1 MLKRKDIAEGVIEKV
16 DYPNRGRI
24 YTEEGQKVTVKNT
37 IPGQK
42 IRFRVFKK
50 HKDRVEGNLL
60 ELLEKSP
67 LESRE
72 KVCEI
77 FPDCGGCLCQTM
89 PYEKQLAMK
98 SDMVNR
104 LLEEVLDGAAYD
116 GILGSPDEFE
126 YRNKMEFS
134 FGDEVLDGPLTL
146 GLHKRATTYTV
157 LDADSCRLVH
167 EDIRKIVRATLD
179 YCKENN
185 LPKYNKR
192 IHQGFLRFLLVR
204 RSQTTGELLVYLIT
218 SSQMQHDFST
228 WADRLRK
235 LEISGTF
242 AGIFHAEDDKMADA
256 VNVDVLHML
265 YGKDYFYEELL
276 GLKFKVTAFSFF
288 QTNTQGAE
296 VLYDAVRRYVTG
308 KIPEGG
314 RFAHEA
320 DTVSKVGF
328 EQEDDTVSNVEFAH
342 KIDSVREIWTAK
354 NQLNGAGTDTEIS
367 VNSLSAGEET
377 DGTTQAPQRDAE
389 AVHAPILYDLY
400 SGTGT
405 IGQMLSPV
413 AGHVYGVELIP
424 EAVKAAEENAALN
437 DITNCT
443 FIVGDVLEK
452 LQEIEER
459 PDYIILDPPREGV
472 NPRALSQIIE
482 YGVGEMVYISCKASS
497 FKKDMAMLREHG
509 WRVKRWCLVDM
520 FPQTMH
526 VETVVLL
533 SKGEVDSKKIRVEFS
548 LEDMDMS
555 EFQDGATYTQIKDY
569 VLEHSGLKVSN
580 LYISQIKRKCGIEV
594 GKNYNLPKSED
605 SRQPLC
611 PPEKEKAI
619 REAFKYF
626 GII

>member
-242 AGIFHAEDDKMADA
+242 ARIFHAEDDKMADA

-443 FIVGDVLEK
+443 FIAGDVLEK

-533 SKGEVDSKKIRVEFS
+533 SQQKPDDHIEIEINLDEIDATSAETK
-548 LEDMDMS
+548 
-555 EFQDGATYTQIKDY
+555 ATYKQIQEWVQEKY
-569 VLEHSGLKVSN
+569 RFHVTHLNIAKT
-580 LYISQIKRKCGIEV
+580 KRKCGIIERV
-594 GKNYNLPKSED
+594 NYNLPKSEN
-605 SRQPLC
+605 SRSPETSK
-611 PPEKEKAI
+611 EKEEAI
-619 REAFKYF
+619 IEAFRHF
-626 GII
+626 QMI

>member
-1 MLKRKDIAEGVIEKV
+1 
-16 DYPNRGRI
+16 
-24 YTEEGQKVTVKNT
+24 
-37 IPGQK
+37 
-42 IRFRVFKK
+42 
-50 HKDRVEGNLL
+50 
-60 ELLEKSP
+60 
-67 LESRE
+67 
-72 KVCEI
+72 
-77 FPDCGGCLCQTM
+77 
-89 PYEKQLAMK
+89 MK

-443 FIVGDVLEK
+443 FIAGDVLEK

-526 VETVVLL
+526 VETVCLL
-533 SKGEVDSKKIRVEFS
+533 SKLSGAKHHISVQV
-548 LEDMDMS
+548 DMDEMNLTAAES
-555 EFQDGATYTQIKDY
+555 KATYQEIQEWVQEKY
-569 VLEHSGLKVSN
+569 GFNVSHLN
-580 LYISQIKRKCGIEV
+580 ISQVKRKHGIIERE
-594 GKNYNLPKSED
+594 NYNKPKSED
-605 SRQPLC
+605 SRQPGC
-611 PPEKEKAI
+611 PEEKERAI
-619 REAFKYF
+619 EDAMKRFQM
-626 GII
+626 I

>member
-482 YGVGEMVYISCKASS
+482 YGVGEMVYRA
-497 FKKDMAMLREHG
+497 LRRIWLCSG
-509 WRVKRWCLVDM
+509 SMD
-520 FPQTMH
+520 
-526 VETVVLL
+526 
-533 SKGEVDSKKIRVEFS
+533 GE
-548 LEDMDMS
+548 
-555 EFQDGATYTQIKDY
+555 
-569 VLEHSGLKVSN
+569 
-580 LYISQIKRKCGIEV
+580 
-594 GKNYNLPKSED
+594 
-605 SRQPLC
+605 
-611 PPEKEKAI
+611 
-619 REAFKYF
+619 
-626 GII
+626 

>member
-1 MLKRKDIAEGVIEKV
+1 MLKRKDIAEGIIEKV

-42 IRFRVFKK
+42 VRFRVFKK
-50 HKDRVEGNLL
+50 HKDRVEGSLL
-60 ELLEKSP
+60 ELLDKSP

-72 KVCEI
+72 KVCDI

-89 PYEKQLAMK
+89 PYEDQLAMK

-134 FGDEVLDGPLTL
+134 FGDEEVDGPLTL

-167 EDIRKIVRATLD
+167 EDIRKIVRATLE
-179 YCKENN
+179 YCKEHK

-192 IHQGFLRFLLVR
+192 IHVGYMRFLLVR
-204 RSQTTGELLVYLIT
+204 CSQTTGELLVYLIT
-218 SSQMQHDFST
+218 SSQMQHDFSD
-228 WADRLRK
+228 WADRLRA
-235 LEISGTF
+235 LEIEGSF

-256 VNVDVLHML
+256 VNVDTLHTL

-288 QTNTQGAE
+288 QTNTLGAE
-296 VLYDAVRRYVTG
+296 LLYDAVRKYVTG
-308 KIPEGG
+308 RVPENG
-314 RFAHEA
+314 RFAREA
-320 DTVSKVGF
+320 IQPLAEKSVK
-328 EQEDDTVSNVEFAH
+328 EL
-342 KIDSVREIWTAK
+342 DS
-354 NQLNGAGTDTEIS
+354 
-367 VNSLSAGEET
+367 
-377 DGTTQAPQRDAE
+377 
-389 AVHAPILYDLY
+389 PILYDLY

-413 AGHVYGVELIP
+413 ARRVYGVELIP
-424 EAVKAAEENAALN
+424 EAVRAAEENAALN
-437 DITNCT
+437 GITNCN
-443 FIVGDVLEK
+443 FIAGDVLEK
-452 LQEIEER
+452 LAEIEEK

-482 YGVGEMVYISCKASS
+482 YGVGEMIYISCKASS
-497 FKKDMAMLREHG
+497 FKKDMATLRDYG

-526 VETVVLL
+526 VETVVCL
-533 SKGEVDSKKIRVEFS
+533 SNKNARS
-548 LEDMDMS
+548 
-555 EFQDGATYTQIKDY
+555 KDY
-569 VLEHSGLKVSN
+569 VEIGVDAED
-580 LYISQIKRKCGIEV
+580 YYRIKDSAGTDKG
-594 GKNYNLPKSED
+594 GGAPED
-605 SRQPLC
+605 
-611 PPEKEKAI
+611 E
-619 REAFKYF
+619 
-626 GII
+626 

>member
-50 HKDRVEGNLL
+50 HKDRVEGSLL
-60 ELLEKSP
+60 EIVEKSP
-67 LESRE
+67 MECRDE
-72 KVCEI
+72 VCDI
-77 FPDCGGCLCQTM
+77 FPDCGGCLCQTV

-104 LLEEVLDGAAYD
+104 LLEEVLDGAQYD

-157 LDADSCRLVH
+157 LNADSCRLVH
-167 EDIRKIVRATLD
+167 EDIRKIVRTTLD
-179 YCKENN
+179 YCKENS

-192 IHQGFLRFLLVR
+192 IHEGFLRFLLVR

-218 SSQMQHDFST
+218 SSQMKHDFSE

-235 LEISGTF
+235 LEIRGSF

-256 VNVDVLHML
+256 VNVDVLHTL
-265 YGKDYFYEELL
+265 YGQDYFYEELL

-288 QTNTQGAE
+288 QTNTLGAE
-296 VLYDAVRRYVTG
+296 LLYDVVRRYVTG
-308 KIPEGG
+308 QAPEGG
-314 RFAHEA
+314 HF
-320 DTVSKVGF
+320 
-328 EQEDDTVSNVEFAH
+328 
-342 KIDSVREIWTAK
+342 
-354 NQLNGAGTDTEIS
+354 
-367 VNSLSAGEET
+367 AGEASET
-377 DGTTQAPQRDAE
+377 QTECVNETFNSP
-389 AVHAPILYDLY
+389 VLYDLY

-413 AGHVYGVELIP
+413 AKRVYGVELIP
-424 EAVKAAEENAALN
+424 EAVLAAEENAALN
-437 DITNCT
+437 GITNCR
-443 FIVGDVLEK
+443 FIAGDVLEK
-452 LQEIEER
+452 MSEIEEK

-472 NPRALSQIIE
+472 NPRALSQIID

-497 FKKDMAMLREHG
+497 FKKDMAVLREHG

-526 VETVVLL
+526 VETIVLL
-533 SKGEVDSKKIRVEFS
+533 QKLNS
-548 LEDMDMS
+548 
-555 EFQDGATYTQIKDY
+555 
-569 VLEHSGLKVSN
+569 
-580 LYISQIKRKCGIEV
+580 
-594 GKNYNLPKSED
+594 
-605 SRQPLC
+605 
-611 PPEKEKAI
+611 
-619 REAFKYF
+619 
-626 GII
+626 

>member
-1 MLKRKDIAEGVIEKV
+1 MLKRKDIAEGIIEKV

-72 KVCEI
+72 KVCDI

-89 PYEKQLAMK
+89 PYEDQLAMK

-157 LDADSCRLVH
+157 LSADSCRLVH
-167 EDIRKIVRATLD
+167 EDIRKIVTATLE
-179 YCKENN
+179 YCKEHE

-192 IHQGFLRFLLVR
+192 IHVGYMRFLLVR

-218 SSQMQHDFST
+218 SSQMQHDFSD
-228 WADRLRK
+228 WAERLRA
-235 LEISGTF
+235 LEIEGSF

-256 VNVDVLHML
+256 VNVDTLHTL

-288 QTNTQGAE
+288 QTNTLGAE
-296 VLYDAVRRYVTG
+296 LLYDAVRKYVTG
-308 KIPEGG
+308 QVPEGG
-314 RFAHEA
+314 RFAREA
-320 DTVSKVGF
+320 AVS
-328 EQEDDTVSNVEFAH
+328 E
-342 KIDSVREIWTAK
+342 
-354 NQLNGAGTDTEIS
+354 
-367 VNSLSAGEET
+367 GESPF
-377 DGTTQAPQRDAE
+377 GTTASNGTLGEQS
-389 AVHAPILYDLY
+389 APILYDLY

-413 AGHVYGVELIP
+413 AERVYGVELIP
-424 EAVKAAEENAALN
+424 EAVEAARENSALN
-437 DITNCT
+437 GITNCQ
-443 FIVGDVLEK
+443 FIAGDVLEK
-452 LQEIEER
+452 LSGIEEK

-497 FKKDMAMLREHG
+497 FKKDMATLRDYG

-526 VETVVLL
+526 VETVVL
-533 SKGEVDSKKIRVEFS
+533 
-548 LEDMDMS
+548 MS
-555 EFQDGATYTQIKDY
+555 RKDT
-569 VLEHSGLKVSN
+569 
-580 LYISQIKRKCGIEV
+580 
-594 GKNYNLPKSED
+594 
-605 SRQPLC
+605 
-611 PPEKEKAI
+611 
-619 REAFKYF
+619 
-626 GII
+626 

>member
-256 VNVDVLHML
+256 VNVDVLHTL

-288 QTNTQGAE
+288 QTNT
-296 VLYDAVRRYVTG
+296 
-308 KIPEGG
+308 
-314 RFAHEA
+314 
-320 DTVSKVGF
+320 KVGF

-443 FIVGDVLEK
+443 FIAGDVLEK

-526 VETVVLL
+526 VETVCLL
-533 SKGEVDSKKIRVEFS
+533 SKLSGAKHHISVQV
-548 LEDMDMS
+548 DMDEMNLTAAES
-555 EFQDGATYTQIKDY
+555 KATYQEIQEWVQEKY
-569 VLEHSGLKVSN
+569 GFNVSHLN
-580 LYISQIKRKCGIEV
+580 ISQVKRKHGIIERE
-594 GKNYNLPKSED
+594 NYNKPKSED
-605 SRQPLC
+605 SRQPGC
-611 PPEKEKAI
+611 PEEKERAI
-619 REAFKYF
+619 EDAMKRFQM
-626 GII
+626 I